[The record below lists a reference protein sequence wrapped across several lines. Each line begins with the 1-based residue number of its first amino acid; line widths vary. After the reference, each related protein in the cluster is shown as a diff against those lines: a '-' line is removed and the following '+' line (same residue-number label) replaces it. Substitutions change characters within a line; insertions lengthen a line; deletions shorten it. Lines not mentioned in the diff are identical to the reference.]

1 MIDQCVNVVRVA
13 PVVPLGAA
21 IVIILTFTAAVMLI
35 YADLKVFEK
44 GRTWYSRIVWYM
56 PMFSVM
62 ALIVLQFVK
71 LSYR

>member
-1 MIDQCVNVVRVA
+1 MMEQCVNVVRVA

>member
-1 MIDQCVNVVRVA
+1 MMDQCVNVVRVA

-21 IVIILTFTAAVMLI
+21 IVIILTFTAAVMLN

-56 PMFSVM
+56 TNGQCHGFNRIAVCK
-62 ALIVLQFVK
+62 VK
-71 LSYR
+71 L

>member
-1 MIDQCVNVVRVA
+1 MMDQCVNVVRVA

-44 GRTWYSRIVWYM
+44 GRTWYSRVG
-56 PMFSVM
+56 
-62 ALIVLQFVK
+62 
-71 LSYR
+71 

>member
-1 MIDQCVNVVRVA
+1 MMDQCVNVVRVA
-13 PVVPLGAA
+13 PVVPLGVA

>member
-1 MIDQCVNVVRVA
+1 MMDQCVNVVRVA

-44 GRTWYSRIVWYM
+44 SRTWYSRIVWYM
-56 PMFSVM
+56 PMVSVM

>member
-1 MIDQCVNVVRVA
+1 MEQCVNVVRVA

>member
-1 MIDQCVNVVRVA
+1 MMYQCVNVVRVT

-44 GRTWYSRIVWYM
+44 GRKWYSRIFWYL
-56 PMFSVM
+56 PMVCDI
-62 ALIVLQFVK
+62 ALIALQFVK

>member
-1 MIDQCVNVVRVA
+1 MMDQCVNVVRVA

-21 IVIILTFTAAVMLI
+21 IVIILTFTAEVMLI

-56 PMFSVM
+56 PMVSVM

>member
-1 MIDQCVNVVRVA
+1 MMDQCVNVVRVA

>member
-1 MIDQCVNVVRVA
+1 MMDQCVNVVRVA
-13 PVVPLGAA
+13 PVVPFGAA

>member
-1 MIDQCVNVVRVA
+1 MDQCVNVVRVA
-13 PVVPLGAA
+13 PVVPFGAT

>member
-1 MIDQCVNVVRVA
+1 MEHCVNVMAVA
-13 PVVPLGAA
+13 PVMTLGEA
-21 IVIILTFTAAVMLI
+21 IVIELVFIAAVILI

-56 PMFSVM
+56 PMVSAI

-71 LSYR
+71 ISYR

>member
-1 MIDQCVNVVRVA
+1 MDQCVNVVRVA
-13 PVVPLGAA
+13 PVVPFGAA

>member
-1 MIDQCVNVVRVA
+1 MMDQCVNVVRVA

-44 GRTWYSRIVWYM
+44 GRTRYSRIVWYM
-56 PMFSVM
+56 PMVSVM

>member
-71 LSYR
+71 LSCR

>member
-1 MIDQCVNVVRVA
+1 MDQCVNVVRVA